1 VIERS
6 VLDKALKRALELGA
20 DEAEVYAS
28 VTHKR
33 EVKSEGRKLKA
44 VSLST
49 VSASV
54 RVAVDKRVA
63 IARATSLDEEVLL
76 GAVEEAVSAARVSE
90 KDEHW
95 PGLPGPA
102 EPLHG
107 WIGYDEGIATLEP
120 GYLVELAK
128 YMIGEVDSLGRD
140 LMVASVEASA
150 HSGETLVMNTR
161 GVDVS
166 ERGTGMVI
174 MLELKK
180 GEGTGFSFDV
190 SRSLLGDIQ
199 VYGVID
205 EAARLT
211 LDAARAEKLGETF
224 KGPVLF
230 DPVTVAPLLNMILSQ
245 AFNGELVVEGYSPLA
260 GKLGQH
266 VLGSLTLYDDGT
278 IPGALGTS
286 LYDAEGVP
294 RRRTLLAEEGV
305 VKGFLHNTYTAARM
319 GTESTGNASRGG
331 RVGVSHSNL
340 VVKPGRDSWET
351 LEEAARIVARGFLL
365 SVHTVNYVTGN
376 FSVVASNPYL
386 VRGGEEKPV
395 KPVTLAGNFYEL
407 SPGIVPGRRVRHTY
421 MAVATP
427 PLLVD
432 GVTVSG

>member
-1 VIERS
+1 MIDRS

-28 VTHKR
+28 VTRRR

-49 VSASV
+49 VDASV
-54 RVAVDKRVA
+54 RVVVDKRVA
-63 IARATSLDEEVLL
+63 VARATSLDEKVLL
-76 GAVEEAVSAARVSE
+76 KAVEDAYHAARVSE

-102 EPLHG
+102 KPLHG
-107 WIGYDEGIATLEP
+107 WVGYDEGIASLEP

-128 YMIGEVDSLGRD
+128 QMIGEVDSMGRG
-140 LMVASVEASA
+140 LLVASVEAGAYTS
-150 HSGETLVMNTR
+150 ENVVLNTR
-161 GVDVS
+161 GVDAA
-166 ERGTGMVI
+166 ERGTGMSV

-180 GEGTGFSFDV
+180 GDGTGFSFDV
-190 SRSLLGDIQ
+190 SRSLLGDVQ
-199 VYGVID
+199 LYRVVD

-211 LDAARAEKLGETF
+211 LDAAGAEKLGETF

-245 AFNGELVVEGYSPLA
+245 AFNGELVVEKYSPLT
-260 GKLGQH
+260 GKLGEH
-266 VLGSLTLYDDGT
+266 VLGSLTVYDDGT

-294 RRRTLLAEEGV
+294 RRRTTLAERGV

-319 GTESTGNASRGG
+319 GTTSTGNASRGS
-331 RVGVSHSNL
+331 RIGVSHSNL
-340 VVKPGRDSWET
+340 VVEPGSEPWES
-351 LEEAARIVARGFLL
+351 LLGGARLVARGFLL

-386 VRGGEEKPV
+386 VDGGEEKPL

-407 SPGIVPGRRVRHTY
+407 SAGIVPGRRLRHTY